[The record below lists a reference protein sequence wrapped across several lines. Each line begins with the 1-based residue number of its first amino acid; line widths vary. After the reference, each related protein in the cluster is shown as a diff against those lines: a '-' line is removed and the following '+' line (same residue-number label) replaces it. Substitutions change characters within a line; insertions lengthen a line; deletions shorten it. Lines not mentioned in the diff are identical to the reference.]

1 MKRLIK
7 TSRLRRKIYAEWTP
21 IDPQAGD
28 AVQVVTDAMAAG
40 TQIQIEYQGS
50 GWRLIQPYGWNTS
63 KAGNI
68 LLMCYKD
75 TGEVRSYR
83 LDRINQILVDDTLL
97 ANQPVDSVDGNG
109 MYEVRDYKVKPEDYE
124 IPPLPNMDEILEQ
137 SENEQG
143 QELPFDEGLKYLTD
157 GPDATP
163 EIDETN
169 VEDPEQQIE
178 TQEEPVDNEEEV
190 EEKKP
195 A

>member
-7 TSRLRRKIYAEWTP
+7 TSRLKRKIIAEWTP
-21 IDPQAGD
+21 VDISSPDL
-28 AVQVVTDAMAAG
+28 VQTITDAMAAA

-83 LDRINQILVDDTLL
+83 LDRINEVLIDDSLI
-97 ANQPVDSVDGNG
+97 ANQPAGNLNSDEL
-109 MYEVRDYKVKPEDYE
+109 YEVKDYEVNPEDYE

-137 SENEQG
+137 SENEVG
-143 QELPFDEGLKYLTD
+143 QKLPFDEGLDYLTNNEFEN
-157 GPDATP
+157 T
-163 EIDETN
+163 DELN
-169 VEDPEQQIE
+169 KDELNEDELE
-178 TQEEPVDNEEEV
+178 